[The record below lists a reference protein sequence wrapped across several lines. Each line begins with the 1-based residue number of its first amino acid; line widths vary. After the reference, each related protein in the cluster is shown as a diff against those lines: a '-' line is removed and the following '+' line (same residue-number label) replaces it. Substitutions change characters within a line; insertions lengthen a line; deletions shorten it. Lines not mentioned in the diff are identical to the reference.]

1 MHACGSLSPT
11 SLTRMCQVSGGT
23 GIYRTGLTNH
33 IPEFVP
39 YVFQIFAALLEAAP
53 TSPLPA
59 NFSSLLG
66 PILTPTVWETRGNVP
81 GCARFLSA
89 MVPKAKQA
97 IVGSNQL
104 VPILGIFQR
113 LLASKKTE
121 TNAFDILESVV
132 AAFDG

>member
-1 MHACGSLSPT
+1 M
-11 SLTRMCQVSGGT
+11 
-23 GIYRTGLTNH
+23 TNH
-33 IPEFVP
+33 VTEFVP

-59 NFSSLLG
+59 DFSSLLG

-97 IVGSNQL
+97 IVESNQL

-132 AAFDG
+132 ATFDG